1 MFCQSHL
8 PNFCYKLQT
17 NVPLFA
23 KIVNIYQLNLVA
35 ITGMSDKIIEGYGKG
50 YLVLLLPIS
59 FLIIFL
65 VATWPVLVAFIVLA
79 LVLTI
84 VDRYRWQSWC
94 QKINPIFNQ
103 MLYENQ
109 GKITPV
115 DLAIRCNF
123 SGSTAKRYLDTK
135 AKEFGFIP
143 LNTENGN
150 KVYYFLTGSNLS
162 NILDSSNPTTETQ
175 PAAVSMTPSQL
186 LAPPPQE
193 NKQEVAV
200 EVEPEP
206 EPESTPSSQGE
217 AKVPLEK
224 QLMFGSLI
232 QSELAKRLNVYSS
245 TVYKRRNDPDFPQW
259 SKNRDPDGV
268 AWVYSPSTKE
278 FFPEDEEN

>member
-1 MFCQSHL
+1 
-8 PNFCYKLQT
+8 
-17 NVPLFA
+17 
-23 KIVNIYQLNLVA
+23 
-35 ITGMSDKIIEGYGKG
+35 MSDKTIEGYGKG

-79 LVLTI
+79 LGLTI
-84 VDRYRWQSWC
+84 LDRYRWQSWC
-94 QKINPIFNQ
+94 EKINPIFNQ

-143 LNTENGN
+143 SDTENGN

-162 NILDSSNPTTETQ
+162 NILDSSDPIIETK
-175 PAAVSMTPSQL
+175 PAVSRTPTQL

-193 NKQEVAV
+193 NKQEVGV
-200 EVEPEP
+200 EVEPESAP
-206 EPESTPSSQGE
+206 PSHGE

-224 QLMFGSLI
+224 QLIFGSLI

-245 TVYKRRNDPDFPQW
+245 TVYKRRNDPDCPQW
-259 SKNRDPDGV
+259 SRNRDPDGV

-278 FFPEDEEN
+278 FFPEDEENQS